1 MWQIVE
7 NYSQHFVVAGLP
19 RVTHQQSPEKT
30 GKLQRLK
37 FPRQWRGPFHQLAFV
52 RILPHPNPF
61 LSITKPLSQSSD
73 SDIVRG
79 WRQCQ
84 RRLLLAYFSVSA
96 LSLLGSLWAVY
107 IQFPSGWNFVFPFL
121 LLRLLFFLK
130 IGGHFRQKCVF
141 VSLLPLWLGLG
152 PFWKEGNFH
161 FVYKEGLVFFGYPI
175 NLLGRE
181 FGVPRTI

>member
-1 MWQIVE
+1 M
-7 NYSQHFVVAGLP
+7 
-19 RVTHQQSPEKT
+19 
-30 GKLQRLK
+30 
-37 FPRQWRGPFHQLAFV
+37 
-52 RILPHPNPF
+52 
-61 LSITKPLSQSSD
+61 
-73 SDIVRG
+73 
-79 WRQCQ
+79 
-84 RRLLLAYFSVSA
+84 AYFSVSA
-96 LSLLGSLWAVY
+96 LSLLVSLWAVY

-175 NLLGRE
+175 NLLVRE